1 VVLVMVECVCTDVD
15 VAALELG
22 AEQWA
27 QDLRFRAMA
36 EGETR
41 NAGAVVIDGN
51 FATVGA
57 MLALA
62 SEAVTRA

>member
-1 VVLVMVECVCTDVD
+1 MVLVMVECVCRDADVS
-15 VAALELG
+15 ALELG

-41 NAGAVVIDGN
+41 NAGAVVLDGTLTN
-51 FATVGA
+51 FGA
-57 MLALA
+57 ALALA
-62 SEAVTRA
+62 SETAGG